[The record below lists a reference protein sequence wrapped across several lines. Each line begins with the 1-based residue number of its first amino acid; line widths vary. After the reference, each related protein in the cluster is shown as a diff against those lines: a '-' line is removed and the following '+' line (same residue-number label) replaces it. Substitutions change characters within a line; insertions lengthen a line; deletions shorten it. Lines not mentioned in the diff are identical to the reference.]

1 MNRKDSV
8 VFELLGIKFEWDEKK
23 YSANI
28 RKHGVKFEKAVEVFF
43 DELCQ
48 FGDASVAEENGEFIV
63 GFTFDFDLLF
73 TVFVERGERIRIIS
87 ARPATSEE
95 EKYYARKK

>member
-1 MNRKDSV
+1 MNVIFALEGS
-8 VFELLGIKFEWDEKK
+8 EFEWDDEK
-23 YSANI
+23 YAVNL
-28 RKHGVKFEKAVEVFF
+28 RKHNVKFEKAAEVFF

-48 FGDASVAEENGEFIV
+48 FGDASVEEESREFII

-73 TVFVERGERIRIIS
+73 TVFVERGERFRIIS
-87 ARPATSEE
+87 ARPATIEE

>member
-1 MNRKDSV
+1 MSIIY
-8 VFELLGIKFEWDEKK
+8 ELRGVEFEWDEEK
-23 YSANI
+23 YAVNF
-28 RKHGVKFEKAVEVFF
+28 RKHNVKFEKAAEVFF

-48 FGDASVAEENGEFIV
+48 FGDASVGEELREFIV

-73 TVFVERGERIRIIS
+73 IVFVERDVRLRIIS
-87 ARPATSEE
+87 ARPATFEE

>member
-1 MNRKDSV
+1 MNVIFALEGS
-8 VFELLGIKFEWDEKK
+8 EFEWDDEK
-23 YSANI
+23 YAVNL
-28 RKHGVKFEKAVEVFF
+28 RKHNVKFEKAAEVFF

-48 FGDASVAEENGEFIV
+48 FGDASVEEEPREFII

-73 TVFVERGERIRIIS
+73 TVFVERGERFRIIS
-87 ARPATSEE
+87 ARPATVEE

>member
-1 MNRKDSV
+1 MSIIYKLRDI
-8 VFELLGIKFEWDEKK
+8 EFEWDEEKYTVNIKK
-23 YSANI
+23 HN
-28 RKHGVKFEKAVEVFF
+28 VKFEKAAEVFF

-48 FGDASVAEENGEFIV
+48 FGDASVEEEPREFII

-73 TVFVERGERIRIIS
+73 TVFVERGERFRIIS
-87 ARPATSEE
+87 ARPATFEE